1 MNNSVRTVSDAKR
14 AFYGTHT
21 RPINSIYRRVVEE
34 LMVEMHLL
42 SVHQN
47 FVYDALYAL
56 GITTTFDRFMQS
68 YRPES
73 DVAPIFSA
81 LCGSVGLDSNKVRT
95 DSEQLLGSLWGT
107 TWDGLLK
114 GDASGELGTVMGQVQ
129 NNANFKYSRLFAIGA
144 YRVMEAIDADAIKD
158 NEKFKTSVEA
168 IATRLNLIPDKV
180 QKDLELYRGNL
191 DKLNA
196 AAVAIAD
203 TIAADRKKRAEREL
217 EKVAAAEAAAEKAE
231 KKDETTPVG

>member
-81 LCGSVGLDSNKVRT
+81 LCSSVGLDSAKVRS
-95 DSEQLLGSLWGT
+95 DSERLLGALAGASWE
-107 TWDGLLK
+107 GLLK
-114 GDASGELGTVMGQVQ
+114 GDVSGELGTVMGQVQ
-129 NNANFKYSRLFAIGA
+129 NNPNFKYSRLFAIGA
-144 YRVMEAIDADAIKD
+144 YRVMEEIDADALKD
-158 NEKFKTSVEA
+158 NEKFKTAVEA
-168 IATRLNLIPDKV
+168 VATTLKLIPDKV

-203 TIAADRKKRAEREL
+203 TIAADRKKRAEREQ
-217 EKVAAAEAAAEKAE
+217 ERAAAAEKAE
-231 KKDETTPVG
+231 KKDETTAV

>member
-1 MNNSVRTVSDAKR
+1 VNNSVRTVSDAKR

-47 FVYDALYAL
+47 FVYDSLYAL
-56 GITTTFDRFMQS
+56 GIVTTFDRFMQS

-73 DVAPIFSA
+73 DIAPIFSA
-81 LCGSVGLDSNKVRT
+81 LCGSVGLDSSQVRA
-95 DSEQLLGSLWGT
+95 DSEQLLGSLSGV

-129 NNANFKYSRLFAIGA
+129 NNANFKYSRLFAIGT
-144 YRVMEAIDADAIKD
+144 YRVMEVVDADALKD
-158 NEKFKTSVEA
+158 TDRFKAAVEA
-168 IATRLNLIPDKV
+168 VATTLKLLPDKV

-191 DKLNA
+191 DRLNA

-217 EKVAAAEAAAEKAE
+217 EKAAAAERELEKAE
-231 KKDETTPVG
+231 KKDESTSVG

>member
-1 MNNSVRTVSDAKR
+1 VNNSVRTVSDAKR

-68 YRPES
+68 YRPET
-73 DVAPIFSA
+73 DVAPIFIA
-81 LCGSVGLDSNKVRT
+81 LCGSVGLDSAKVRA
-95 DSEQLLGSLWGT
+95 DSEQLLGSLAGASWE
-107 TWDGLLK
+107 GLIK
-114 GDASGELGTVMGQVQ
+114 GDVSGDLGAVMGQVSG
-129 NNANFKYSRLFAIGA
+129 NANFKYSRLFAIGA
-144 YRVMEAIDADAIKD
+144 YRVMEAINADALKD
-158 NEKFKTSVEA
+158 SDKFKAAVEA
-168 IATRLNLIPDKV
+168 MATTLKLIPDKV

-203 TIAADRKKRAEREL
+203 TIAADRKKRAEREA
-217 EKVAAAEAAAEKAE
+217 EKAAAAEKAE
-231 KKDETTPVG
+231 KKDESTPVG

>member
-1 MNNSVRTVSDAKR
+1 VNNTVRTVSDAKR

-56 GITTTFDRFMQS
+56 GIATTFDRFMQS

-81 LCGSVGLDSNKVRT
+81 LCGSVGLDGSKVRA
-95 DSEQLLGSLWGT
+95 DSEQLLGSLSGA

-114 GDASGELGTVMGQVQ
+114 GDVSGELGTVMGQVQ

-144 YRVMEAIDADAIKD
+144 YRVMEAIDADALKD
-158 NEKFKTSVEA
+158 TEKFKAAVAAVST
-168 IATRLNLIPDKV
+168 TLKLTPDKV

-203 TIAADRKKRAEREL
+203 TIAADRRKRAEREL
-217 EKVAAAEAAAEKAE
+217 EKAAAAERELEKAE
-231 KKDETTPVG
+231 KKDEITPVG